1 METIFL
7 YHYYQQLRF
16 GTLFKL
22 LSKRNHEK
30 KNKCLSD
37 VDEFLRCKEAP
48 KTIMHCLRDSEMINN
63 ILEKF
68 INMETT
74 IEHLFQY
81 WSSSILLEVLL
92 IILVEP
98 HRFQLRF
105 QGHAWLPLMAS
116 RSDPKTCGVLGGRPS
131 CPGSEPHLIASTNGV
146 DWRVKEL
153 IRHLTQLLLI
163 LDVDI

>member
-1 METIFL
+1 METKFL

-22 LSKRNHEK
+22 LSKRNSEK

-37 VDEFLRCKEAP
+37 VEEFIRCKEAP

-81 WSSSILLEVLL
+81 WFSSILVPTSGINLCMLSQFLL
-92 IILVEP
+92 DQQPILINFWHLLTIIFHSSLYIWKTGNNGSDTPYKLFKDQYRRISLQWE
-98 HRFQLRF
+98 RFY
-105 QGHAWLPLMAS
+105 S
-116 RSDPKTCGVLGGRPS
+116 RSNGC
-131 CPGSEPHLIASTNGV
+131 LI
-146 DWRVKEL
+146 
-153 IRHLTQLLLI
+153 
-163 LDVDI
+163 

>member
-22 LSKRNHEK
+22 LLKRNSEK

-37 VDEFLRCKEAP
+37 VEEFIRCKEAP

-81 WSSSILLEVLL
+81 WFSSILVPTSGINLCMLSQFLL
-92 IILVEP
+92 DQQPILINFWHLLTIIFHSSLYGRQET
-98 HRFQLRF
+98 
-105 QGHAWLPLMAS
+105 MAVIPPTNS
-116 RSDPKTCGVLGGRPS
+116 LKVNIEGSHCSGRGFIQDPMAV
-131 CPGSEPHLIASTNGV
+131 
-146 DWRVKEL
+146 
-153 IRHLTQLLLI
+153 
-163 LDVDI
+163 